1 MAPGSSNNNCDQ
13 FFPCLSVPCLFY
25 RSPFEEPSSRT
36 AQSSDSK
43 HIPCPR
49 VGSLRRPDHFAFT
62 SLHQITRT
70 VFQCWLYHCG
80 LIISLTQVHL
90 LWSFLNVKSFR
101 SQMRAKLWP
110 LQQPRVNADCKQ
122 EAWKLQS
129 SPSAPASCPSIFP
142 ECYEKGAWVPLI
154 RSAVQGCFKKFTGCG
169 IETLYLSR
177 LFLKIYTSFFHN
189 LHFFPLFKRFI

>member
-1 MAPGSSNNNCDQ
+1 MAPGSSNNNCNQ

-25 RSPFEEPSSRT
+25 RSPFEEPSSRM

-80 LIISLTQVHL
+80 LIISLTQDHL

-122 EAWKLQS
+122 EAWKCRAAPQHLLPAQAYFLS
-129 SPSAPASCPSIFP
+129 VMRKGPGSP
-142 ECYEKGAWVPLI
+142 W
-154 RSAVQGCFKKFTGCG
+154 
-169 IETLYLSR
+169 
-177 LFLKIYTSFFHN
+177 
-189 LHFFPLFKRFI
+189 